1 MYLLLA
7 VVVFASS
14 CCKQYDATMA
24 TYCQISSPSC
34 HSVGTHVCFSPILSV
49 LHLPSPPVCLMAS
62 ECGINTTSVVLI
74 QKLRTPRR
82 PFRRPLLD
90 DPVCLCNQTHAE
102 PPSPFLLH
110 STAPFFSFPQRGTA
124 ADKVLHH
131 PDLGRTAGSMG
142 CNRVWS
148 VGEGAGTLSRAWP
161 DTSPFRSI
169 TFPLSVLE
177 LPSAFV
183 ASFLPCP
190 I

>member
-1 MYLLLA
+1 MTPSWQHIVQSVRHPAIPLER
-7 VVVFASS
+7 VFVFPHSIRPPSA
-14 CCKQYDATMA
+14 
-24 TYCQISSPSC
+24 ISSRLPDGICVQHQYRACGTDPNAPHTAVRSADPPS
-34 HSVGTHVCFSPILSV
+34 TTRLSV
-49 LHLPSPPVCLMAS
+49 RPDLRR
-62 ECGINTTSVVLI
+62 TS
-74 QKLRTPRR
+74 
-82 PFRRPLLD
+82 F
-90 DPVCLCNQTHAE
+90 
-102 PPSPFLLH
+102 PPSPLHHSLFPFLSAAQSL
-110 STAPFFSFPQRGTA
+110 

-183 ASFLPCP
+183 ASFLPCR

>member
-1 MYLLLA
+1 MSNQFA
-7 VVVFASS
+7 VLPFRWNA
-14 CCKQYDATMA
+14 CLFF
-24 TYCQISSPSC
+24 PN
-34 HSVGTHVCFSPILSV
+34 LSV

-62 ECGINTTSVVLI
+62 ECSINTTSVVLI
-74 QKLRTPRR
+74 QKLSLPHTHSADPYSTTPAVCATSLAQNLLP
-82 PFRRPLLD
+82 PFSTPPL
-90 DPVCLCNQTHAE
+90 
-102 PPSPFLLH
+102 
-110 STAPFFSFPQRGTA
+110 PFFPFPQRGTV

-148 VGEGAGTLSRAWP
+148 VGECAGTLSRAWP